1 MGVPVNR
8 QSSEYEAGRSI
19 ARVERAVR
27 DVREGKVVIVSD
39 DEDREREGDM
49 VVAATTVTAA
59 DVNLMAR
66 EARGLICCAIDEATA
81 ERLDLKV
88 NADARRPPL
97 HGTAFTESVD
107 AAAGTSTGISAADR
121 AVTLRTL
128 SDPASRPADLGR
140 PGHIFPIVA
149 RPGGVLER
157 GGHTEAAV
165 ELCRLARLPPAG
177 VICEI
182 MRDDGTMASG
192 ASLKA
197 AAARLGLTLISVAD
211 IVRYRRSRELLV
223 RPLSSAA
230 LPTRWGTFTVHHIA
244 SPFGR
249 AAKHILLLTKGT
261 SLSTPPA
268 GAADEFGAAGARAD
282 RGAGNGQPPLLV
294 RVHSECLTG
303 DLFGSLRCDCG
314 QQLEE
319 SMRRIG
325 SAEEGAL
332 IYLHQEGR
340 GIGLDAKLRAYVLQ
354 DQGLD
359 TVDANLR
366 LGYPP
371 DMRDYWEAA
380 QVLRLLG
387 RTSVRLMT
395 NNPDKVAGLEEYGI
409 DVAERVPLRVPSNS
423 HNLRY
428 IETKRDRLGHA
439 I

>member
-1 MGVPVNR
+1 MA
-8 QSSEYEAGRSI
+8 QSLVRDVIRSV
-19 ARVERAVR
+19 ARVEHAVE
-27 DVREGKVVIVSD
+27 DVREGKIVVVSD
-39 DEDREREGDM
+39 DEDRECEGDM
-49 VVAATTVTAA
+49 LVAAAKVTAE

-66 EARGLICCAIDEATA
+66 EARGLICCAIDAATA

-88 NADARRPPL
+88 RSDERRPAL

-107 AAAGTSTGISAADR
+107 AVEGTSTGISAADR
-121 AVTLRTL
+121 AVTLRAL
-128 SDPASRPADLGR
+128 ADPACRPAKLGR

-165 ELCRLARLPPAG
+165 ELCRLAGLPPAG

-182 MRDDGTMASG
+182 MREDGSMASG
-192 ASLKA
+192 DSLRSA
-197 AAARLGLTLISVAD
+197 AEGLGFTLISVAD
-211 IVRYRRSRELLV
+211 IVRYRRSREMLV
-223 RPLSSAA
+223 RPLASAT
-230 LPTRWGTFTVHHIA
+230 LPTRWGTFTIHHIA
-244 SPFGR
+244 SPFGQ
-249 AAKHILLLTKGT
+249 AAKRILLLTKGKALET
-261 SLSTPPA
+261 LSGTA
-268 GAADEFGAAGARAD
+268 YGTGSGGDHGRDTA
-282 RGAGNGQPPLLV
+282 PLLV

-303 DLFGSLRCDCG
+303 DLFGSLHCDCG
-314 QQLEE
+314 EQLEE

-359 TVDANLR
+359 TVDANLE
-366 LGYPP
+366 LGFAA
-371 DMRDYWEAA
+371 DLRDYWEAA
-380 QVLRLLG
+380 QVLKLIGRTEVRLL
-387 RTSVRLMT
+387 T
-395 NNPDKVAGLEEYGI
+395 NNPDKVAGLEDYGI
-409 DVAERVPLRVPSNS
+409 EVVERIPLRVPSNS